1 MAYTLDQAV
10 TQVRYLINEDTADF
24 WSDTEIE
31 DWIKQATIKIST
43 SLLSAEDEDTITI
56 SNEGKFIY
64 DSSDESWIADLL
76 KIKSCYYETTS
87 DTVMLPDAAT
97 DIYGMQRVELD
108 MFGHT
113 QQFQTYGRP
122 VYYYENNRKIYIWP
136 RPSIDQR
143 LDTIHVLYSY
153 ETDDITDLRNE
164 HQPLTF
170 LYAAGKAKAKDRQHQ
185 EAALY
190 MAQFLNS
197 INFERQDKYD
207 LGVEPTA
214 QFNVP

>member
-1 MAYTLDQAV
+1 MSYTLSQAV

-31 DWIKQATIKIST
+31 DWIKQATIQIST
-43 SLLSAEDEDTITI
+43 KLLSAEEEQTITLV
-56 SNEGKFIY
+56 SGQLKY
-64 DSSDESWIADLL
+64 TASDEAWIADLL
-76 KIKSCYYETTS
+76 KIKAMYY
-87 DTVMLPDAAT
+87 T
-97 DIYGMQRVELD
+97 DSTNIYGMQRIQID

-113 QQFQTYGRP
+113 QHFQNAGRP
-122 VYYYENNRKIYIWP
+122 IHYYENNRAVYVWP
-136 RPSIDQR
+136 RPSSVEAGDN
-143 LDTIHVLYSY
+143 LVCLTSY
-153 ETDDITDLRNE
+153 ETDDITNLRNE

-170 LYAAGKAKAKDRQHQ
+170 MYAASRAKAKDRQHQ

-190 MAQFLNS
+190 MAQFLNG

-207 LGVEPTA
+207 MGVEPTA